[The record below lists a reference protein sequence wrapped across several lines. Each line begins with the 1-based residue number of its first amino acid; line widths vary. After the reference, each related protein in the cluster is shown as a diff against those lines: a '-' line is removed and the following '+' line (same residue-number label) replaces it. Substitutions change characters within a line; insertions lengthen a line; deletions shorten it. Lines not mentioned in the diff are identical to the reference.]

1 MMQNQDRTGSAQDD
15 QAMIA
20 SVGER
25 LRGLMDDD
33 ELDATYRVYASMAR
47 ACILQERFDLSTRAR
62 VARMLDHF
70 DWPRG
75 RNPTDMER
83 AAIAPRITMLEE
95 TFQLG

>member
-1 MMQNQDRTGSAQDD
+1 MQDQNRIGSAHDD
-15 QAMIA
+15 QAIVA

-25 LRGLMDDD
+25 LRGFMDDA

-47 ACILQERFDLSTRAR
+47 ACILQERFELSTRAR
-62 VARMLDHF
+62 VASMLDQF